1 MMTDADAQ
9 TDVSFA
15 SRKFKTFIGNQDEL
29 NLAFDKLNIRLRL
42 DNVLSREGSAVLTK
56 RNYLTETVS
65 EYKFENTDDM
75 KAEIFKQSVTF
86 DNLKEDFVLILTTY
100 MHQMKACKE
109 KTRLIET
116 LQDQLGIWKNRQ
128 QVYYDALQM
137 LDQECSD
144 IKEKYAAVTA
154 IHSKCKLNA
163 KVKFMST
170 KKRRKNVTK
179 FSNDKG
185 IFNDYLTAL
194 TEVNM
199 RILEMPVTKPFDAK
213 YYYIKVHNFFESRLD
228 FIKKRTKVDPLYQDQ
243 PFTHTFYYETLNL
256 LCKGGKYSPEKLKG
270 FMHDLLRCQINPKI
284 LILCKSLGLIE
295 GEQFGVALQ
304 RRYTRYLW
312 LLSELREGQDIP
324 VNYEACTQ

>member
-1 MMTDADAQ
+1 MMTDADVQ
-9 TDVSFA
+9 TEVSFA
-15 SRKFKTFIGNQDEL
+15 APKFKTFIGNQDDL

-75 KAEIFKQSVTF
+75 KDEIFKQSVTL
-86 DNLKEDFVLILTTY
+86 DNLKKDFVLILTNY
-100 MHQMKACKE
+100 MHQMKACKD
-109 KTRLIET
+109 KTRQIET
-116 LQDQLGIWKNRQ
+116 LQGEIGLWKNRQ

-154 IHSKCKLNA
+154 IHLKCKLST

-170 KKRRKNVTK
+170 KKRRKNATR
-179 FSNDKG
+179 FTNDKG

-199 RILEMPVTKPFDAK
+199 RILEMPVTKPLDTK
-213 YYYIKVHNFFESRLD
+213 YYYRKVVNFFTSRLD
-228 FIKKRTKVDPLYQDQ
+228 FIKKRTKADPVYQDQ
-243 PFTHTFYYETLNL
+243 PFAHTFYYETLNL
-256 LCKGGKYSPEKLKG
+256 LCRGGKYSPEKLKG
-270 FMHDLLRCQINPKI
+270 FMHDLLRCQVNPKV
-284 LILCKSLGLIE
+284 LILCRSLGLVE
-295 GEQFGVALQ
+295 GEPFGVVLQ

-312 LLSELREGQDIP
+312 LLSELTEGQDIP